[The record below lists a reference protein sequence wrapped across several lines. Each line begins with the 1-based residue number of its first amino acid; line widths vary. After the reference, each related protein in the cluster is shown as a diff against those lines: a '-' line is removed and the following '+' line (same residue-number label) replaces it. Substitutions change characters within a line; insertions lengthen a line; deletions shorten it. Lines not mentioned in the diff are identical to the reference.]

1 MENHAERAA
10 RLFCEGCNCAQ
21 SVFLAYMDMTGMDR
35 DTAIR
40 VSASFGGGMGRLRE
54 VCGGVSGAIMA
65 LGMIC
70 APLDPTDQDAK
81 AEHYR
86 RVQEIARRFRE
97 KNNTLICRE
106 LLGDMA
112 DSGHVPEVRT
122 EEYYKKRPCE
132 RFVYDGAA
140 ALEEVLKELGYDVET
155 EKG

>member
-1 MENHAERAA
+1 MENHAECAA
-10 RLFCEGCNCAQ
+10 RLFREGCNCAQ

-70 APLDPTDQDAK
+70 APLDPADQDAK

-86 RVQEIARRFRE
+86 RVQEVARRFRE
-97 KNNTLICRE
+97 KNGTIICRE
-106 LLGDMA
+106 LLGDKA
-112 DSGHVPEVRT
+112 GSGHVPEART
-122 EEYYKKRPCE
+122 EEYYKMRPCE
-132 RFVYDGAA
+132 RMVYDGAA
-140 ALEEVLKELGYDVET
+140 ALEEVLKELGYNVEK
-155 EKG
+155 E